1 MDLRPEDIAACR
13 DILRRGSRSF
23 TAASRL
29 LPRRVRDAASV
40 VYAFCRV
47 ADDAIDGA
55 DASPAA
61 LDGLRQR
68 LDRIYGGHPDDAPVD
83 RAFAAVA
90 EACGIPRAV
99 PEALLEGFL
108 WDLSGRRYETIS
120 ELRGYGVRVASTVG
134 IMMTLVMGVRS
145 ARALARACDLGVAMQ
160 LTNIARDVGEDAHA
174 GRVYLPLDWLREA
187 GVDVEALVAEPRF
200 TPALG
205 QVVERL
211 LSEADRLYALA
222 DQGIPLLPRDCRASI
237 RGARLVYAEI
247 GAVIRARNLDSVSA
261 RAVTTRGRKL
271 RLLLRALAGFRRGDT
286 DEHAPPLDEA
296 APLVAAASAP
306 A

>member
-237 RGARLVYAEI
+237 RAARLVYAEI

-296 APLVAAASAP
+296 APLVAAASAS